1 MATRAFLLCGD
12 EKAVQAVT
20 QILDE
25 LEVSF
30 EHSSEP
36 AFSLKRLATQRFDL
50 LIVDCDNV
58 QNATQVF
65 NSARASNL
73 NKVSIAIAIVEGKA
87 GVPNAFRLGASLV
100 LTKPVSLEQARNT
113 LRTGIGMARK
123 DTQEVK
129 APVSAA
135 PVLAPGVHPAA
146 VPTVPAPPAAM
157 VSPAKAP
164 QSPAA
169 PAAAATPVP
178 ARPAVAPPILT
189 PVAPLATPVPTPPV
203 TAMPKATFSA
213 IPVPEKPVPA
223 PPHAVSTPAAQVSE
237 PKSMLNVE
245 AKIAEPKAP
254 ELKAAELKTSEL
266 KSPELKLAE
275 AKPAPSLGSSA
286 IAKAASASA
295 AVPAV
300 VKNFDSVFATPAV
313 TEKSEKAAPPKL
325 SETKSSEDSK
335 LEPSIPALSIVDP
348 LAEDEALDPIKD
360 HGVPSFGGMGSQSFA
375 GLETSTRSRGRGAL
389 IAAVIVL
396 LLGVAGYAAWL
407 TQPEFRKAVALQYL
421 NATTKV
427 AGLRGQSQPAAAVKP
442 VPSPAPA
449 EPAPAPVAIPSS
461 NATEANPASLPNSVA
476 TPSSTPTTNAT
487 PNAPNSPTSSSSAP
501 STDTASKTATV
512 QNAKQDTTHPAGNPA
527 LVAASATVP
536 ATAAPKNSGS
546 DLLEVPEDYAD
557 DQVVHRVH
565 PSYPKQARARKLQGT
580 VVLQAIIN
588 KQGKVDSLQL
598 VSGDALLAQAA
609 ADAVKQW
616 RYKPYLHNGD
626 ASDFQTRVT
635 VDFKLP

>member
-73 NKVSIAIAIVEGKA
+73 NKTSIAIAIVEGKA

-113 LRTGIGMARK
+113 VRTGIGMARK
-123 DTQEVK
+123 DTQEGK
-129 APVSAA
+129 APASSV
-135 PVLAPGVHPAA
+135 PVPTHPV
-146 VPTVPAPPAAM
+146 VPTTVPASVAAPIFP
-157 VSPAKAP
+157 SPTAP
-164 QSPAA
+164 A
-169 PAAAATPVP
+169 PAATAVPVRPP
-178 ARPAVAPPILT
+178 AILT
-189 PVAPLATPVPTPPV
+189 PVAPVTTAAPAPPV
-203 TAMPKATFSA
+203 AAAPKATFS
-213 IPVPEKPVPA
+213 PVPEKPAVA
-223 PPHAVSTPAAQVSE
+223 PPQAVSTPTASISE
-237 PKSMLNVE
+237 PKLPLNVE
-245 AKIAEPKAP
+245 PKIAEPKAP
-254 ELKAAELKTSEL
+254 QFKGAELKAPELKPLELKAAELKQ
-266 KSPELKLAE
+266 AE
-275 AKPAPSLGSSA
+275 PKAEPTVGPSA
-286 IAKAASASA
+286 VAKAASASA
-295 AVPAV
+295 STAV
-300 VKNFDSVFATPAV
+300 VKNFDSVLATPLV
-313 TEKSEKAAPPKL
+313 TEKSEKAASPKA
-325 SETKSSEDSK
+325 SEAKGSADSK
-335 LEPSIPALSIVDP
+335 PESSAPALSIVDP
-348 LAEDEALDPIKD
+348 LAEDDALDPIKD

-375 GLETSTRSRGRGAL
+375 GLETPTRSRGRGAL
-389 IAAVIVL
+389 IAAVVLL

-407 TQPEFRKAVALQYL
+407 TQPEFRKAVAWQYL
-421 NATTKV
+421 NAMTKV
-427 AGLRGQSQPAAAVKP
+427 ASLRGQPQTSAVLKP
-442 VPSPAPA
+442 VPAPVPA
-449 EPAPAPVAIPSS
+449 EPAPAPVVVPSS
-461 NATEANPASLPNSVA
+461 NAADTNAASLPNSGV
-476 TPSSTPTTNAT
+476 TPSTTATAGPIPTTNGA
-487 PNAPNSPTSSSSAP
+487 ASNSPTPLSANP
-501 STDTASKTATV
+501 PADNAAKAATV
-512 QNAKQDTTHPAGNPA
+512 QPAKQDTTHPANNPA
-527 LVAASATVP
+527 LVAASANLP
-536 ATAAPKNSGS
+536 ATAAPKNSSS
-546 DLLEVPEDYAD
+546 DLLEVPEDFAD

-565 PSYPKQARARKLQGT
+565 PNYPKQARARKIQGT